1 MSTSKPATDELA
13 SYSYELPKHLIAQE
27 PVRNRTDARLMVVD
41 RKRKS
46 ISHHHV
52 RDLPQL
58 LRPNDCLVVND
69 TRVIPARLVG
79 NRVGTGGR
87 WEGLFLNLEP
97 SGAWQLLCKARGRLT
112 AGETIQLLD
121 RDAREAGQLRL
132 VAKSS
137 EGIWLA
143 RPSNDESATEMLERI
158 GRVPLPKYIRHGEM
172 VDDDRKRYQTVF
184 AKHNGSAAAPTAG
197 LHFTPEL
204 IESLRSSGIDFA
216 RVTLHVGLDTFRPIK
231 SARLEGHQ
239 MHSETGRIDA
249 VAVER
254 LVKARKAGGRI
265 VAVGTTSVRVLE
277 TAAVDGVLRP
287 WEGQTQLFI
296 QPPYRFRA
304 VDALM
309 TNFHLPR
316 TTLLVLARTFGGD
329 DLIRQAYD
337 EAIRQEYRFYSYGDA
352 MLIL

>member
-1 MSTSKPATDELA
+1 MSTSQPATDELEP
-13 SYSYELPKHLIAQE
+13 YSYELPKHLIAQE
-27 PVRNRTDARLMVVD
+27 PARNRSDARLMVVD
-41 RKRKS
+41 RKNQT

-58 LRPNDCLVVND
+58 LRPHDCLVVND
-69 TRVIPARLVG
+69 TRVVPARLVG
-79 NRVGTGGR
+79 YRVSTRGR
-87 WEGLFLNLEP
+87 WEGLFLSAEP

-112 AGETIQLLD
+112 AGETIQLQD
-121 RDAREAGQLRL
+121 REARDDGQLRL
-132 VAKSS
+132 VAKAA
-137 EGIWLA
+137 EGLWLA
-143 RPSNDESATEMLERI
+143 RPSIEEPATEMLERI

-197 LHFTPEL
+197 LHFTTEL
-204 IESLRSSGIDFA
+204 IQSIRDAGIDFA
-216 RVTLHVGLDTFRPIK
+216 KVTLHVGLDTFRPIK
-231 SARLEGHQ
+231 SGRLASHQ
-239 MHSETGRIDA
+239 MHSETGRIDTAA
-249 VAVER
+249 VDR
-254 LVKARKAGGRI
+254 LTQARKAGGRI

-277 TAAVDGVLRP
+277 TAAADGILRP
-287 WEGQTQLFI
+287 WEGQTNLFI
-296 QPPYRFRA
+296 RPPYRFRA

-316 TTLLVLARTFGGD
+316 TTLLVLVRTFGGD
-329 DLIRQAYD
+329 ELMRQAYD